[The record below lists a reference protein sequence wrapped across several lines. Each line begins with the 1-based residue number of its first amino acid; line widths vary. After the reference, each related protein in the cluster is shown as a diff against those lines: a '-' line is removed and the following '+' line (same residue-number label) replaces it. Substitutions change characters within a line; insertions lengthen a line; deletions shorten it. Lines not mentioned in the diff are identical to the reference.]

1 MRAGEELEC
10 VHAGGAS
17 GDGNQRIKKETMRF
31 CGWEERETRD
41 KEGENKK
48 KKKKRDRKIK

>member
-1 MRAGEELEC
+1 M
-10 VHAGGAS
+10 
-17 GDGNQRIKKETMRF
+17 GNQRIKKETMCL

-48 KKKKRDRKIK
+48 KKKRDRKIK

>member
-1 MRAGEELEC
+1 M
-10 VHAGGAS
+10 
-17 GDGNQRIKKETMRF
+17 GNQRIKKETMRF